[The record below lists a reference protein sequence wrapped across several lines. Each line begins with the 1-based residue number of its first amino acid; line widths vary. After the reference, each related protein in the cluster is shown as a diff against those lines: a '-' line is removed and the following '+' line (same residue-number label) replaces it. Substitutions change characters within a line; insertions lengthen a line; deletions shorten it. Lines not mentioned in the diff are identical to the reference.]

1 MAKLDES
8 KEIKALKKA
17 LSQEKRKNKALE
29 KKYGEEKLKNKLLK
43 CDSKKKRENC
53 FFPLSQRKSR
63 SWWNCCSQTST
74 RRNSH
79 TVRRPT
85 LCLCGDK
92 FSSGS

>member
-43 CDSKKKRENC
+43 CDSKKKARELLLSSLSEKERELVELM
-53 FFPLSQRKSR
+53 FPDTDTEK
-63 SWWNCCSQTST
+63 
-74 RRNSH
+74 
-79 TVRRPT
+79 
-85 LCLCGDK
+85 
-92 FSSGS
+92 

>member
-63 SWWNCCSQTST
+63 SWWN
-74 RRNSH
+74 
-79 TVRRPT
+79 
-85 LCLCGDK
+85 
-92 FSSGS
+92 